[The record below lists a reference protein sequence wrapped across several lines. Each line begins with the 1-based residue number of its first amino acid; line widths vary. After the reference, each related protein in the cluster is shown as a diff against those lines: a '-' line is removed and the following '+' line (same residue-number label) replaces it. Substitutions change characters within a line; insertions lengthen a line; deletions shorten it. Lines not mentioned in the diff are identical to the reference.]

1 MIRAVAMVVAG
12 LYATAADA
20 QSFCYRPEP
29 PPDLAPPQDDPE
41 LRAFLN
47 DEYARYLLD
56 VEDYLNCVN
65 DEARTV
71 AAESRDI
78 LTRWTEYFGEEAGI
92 RSR

>member
-1 MIRAVAMVVAG
+1 MIKAFAIVVVALSG
-12 LYATAADA
+12 ARVDA

-29 PPDLAPPQDDPE
+29 PSDLEPPSDDPA
-41 LRAFLN
+41 LRAILN
-47 DEYARYLLD
+47 DDYERYLLD

-71 AAESRDI
+71 TAESREV
-78 LTRWTEYFGEEAGI
+78 LARWTEYFGDEAGI